1 MIKLT
6 PVLAVLI
13 NARRARHSTPKH
25 FLFDFLQSTLLEDF
39 FGRRELEILNLE
51 IHCEIRI

>member
-13 NARRARHSTPKH
+13 NARRARYSTPKH
-25 FLFDFLQSTLLEDF
+25 FPFDFYYSLLEDF
-39 FGRRELEILNLE
+39 IGRRELEIFNLE